1 MIRFLTPSFY
11 QSRHHSIADAIIRLL
26 TLDLMIVFVGK
37 TLIFPQFQEVAR
49 VIDEMKLIGR
59 ELSVKISIIDIK
71 VLEEGCRELE
81 WY

>member
-1 MIRFLTPSFY
+1 MLDARGTDSTDYVMIRFLTPSFY

-26 TLDLMIVFVGK
+26 TPDLMIVGK

-59 ELSVKISIIDIK
+59 LKGLYE
-71 VLEEGCRELE
+71 
-81 WY
+81 